1 MMINNSI
8 LPLTTA
14 SNQSAGATAVTGL
27 KGIDES
33 LNVISSQIA
42 QSLPEPEKQNLPSPE
57 KLVEKINQS
66 SKPSL
71 ENNLLDLNI
80 NKTQALSLLKV
91 LEVENELIDT
101 TLGNFVNT
109 KA

>member
-1 MMINNSI
+1 MIINNSI
-8 LPLTTA
+8 LPPAAAT
-14 SNQSAGATAVTGL
+14 NQSAGTTAVAGL

-42 QSLPEPEKQNLPSPE
+42 QSLPEPEKQNQPSPE
-57 KLVEKINQS
+57 KLVEKLNQA

-71 ENNLLDLNI
+71 ENNLLNLNI

-109 KA
+109 QV